1 MGLLTGHASQLH
13 TQITI
18 MNGNTEKLGINLLI
32 GNQTH
37 YINVPREK
45 ERFFRE
51 AAELINERHN
61 LYRQSYSNQSTE
73 KYNALVMLDI
83 AVRYL
88 QLQDANNTQP
98 FVDSLSALTLEIE
111 DALGEPHQEYK
122 K

>member
-1 MGLLTGHASQLH
+1 
-13 TQITI
+13 
-18 MNGNTEKLGINLLI
+18 MNEISEKLGINLLI

-37 YINVPREK
+37 YINVPRDK

-51 AAELINERHN
+51 AADLINERHN

-88 QLQDANNTQP
+88 QAQESNSTQP
-98 FVDSLSALTLEIE
+98 FVESLNTLTLEIE
-111 DALGEPHQEYK
+111 DALGESHQSESTK
-122 K
+122 R